1 MEMNRRGLRSQ
12 NPEIT
17 EAAFNVARLNVAIA
31 NKRKSDKRKQKEA
44 QPMAKRTKEKPVIL
58 TADKFKEIKHMDRTQ
73 LEKYL
78 IEIYLR
84 GSRDAKAAAGFDID
98 KALEAISQIKVI
110 GPGKLKEI
118 ERALKGAEIGNET
131 Q

>member
-1 MEMNRRGLRSQ
+1 
-12 NPEIT
+12 
-17 EAAFNVARLNVAIA
+17 
-31 NKRKSDKRKQKEA
+31 
-44 QPMAKRTKEKPVIL
+44 
-58 TADKFKEIKHMDRTQ
+58 MDRTQ

-98 KALEAISQIKVI
+98 KALEAISQIKGFDADKAIEAISQIKVI
-110 GPGKLKEI
+110 SPGKLKEI
-118 ERALKGAEIGNET
+118 ERVLKGAANGNET